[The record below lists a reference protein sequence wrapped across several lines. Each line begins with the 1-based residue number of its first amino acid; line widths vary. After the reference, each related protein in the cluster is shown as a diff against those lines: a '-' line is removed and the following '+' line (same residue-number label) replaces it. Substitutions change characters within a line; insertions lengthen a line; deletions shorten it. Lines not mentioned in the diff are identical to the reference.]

1 MPPRILCV
9 VGPTAC
15 GKTRFS
21 IELAKRYHGEVVS
34 IDSMQIYKGMSI
46 GTAAPTAEEMAAV
59 PHHMVAV
66 ADPGE
71 DWSAA
76 RFAEAADRC
85 IQDILSRNR
94 LPILAGGTGLYL
106 DAVVAGRQF
115 APGSSGG
122 AVRRELEAELAARG
136 PAHMLERLREADP
149 LSAGRLHPADTKRI
163 LRALEVYLETGETIS
178 QHDRRTRDLPK
189 RYDPV
194 YLGLAFRD
202 REDMKRLIDRRVDQM
217 MAAGLPEEVR
227 ALLDRGV
234 PPRATALQAIGY
246 KELLPALEGRTSL
259 EAAVEEIKLRSR
271 QYAKRQLTWFRRTAG
286 ANWIYLEKNPDFEAV
301 CQTST
306 AYMEK
311 YGIS

>member
-136 PAHMLERLREADP
+136 PAHMLERLREA
-149 LSAGRLHPADTKRI
+149 
-163 LRALEVYLETGETIS
+163 
-178 QHDRRTRDLPK
+178 
-189 RYDPV
+189 
-194 YLGLAFRD
+194 
-202 REDMKRLIDRRVDQM
+202 
-217 MAAGLPEEVR
+217 
-227 ALLDRGV
+227 
-234 PPRATALQAIGY
+234 
-246 KELLPALEGRTSL
+246 EG
-259 EAAVEEIKLRSR
+259 
-271 QYAKRQLTWFRRTAG
+271 
-286 ANWIYLEKNPDFEAV
+286 
-301 CQTST
+301 
-306 AYMEK
+306 
-311 YGIS
+311 

>member
-106 DAVVAGRQF
+106 DAVIAGRTF
-115 APGSSGG
+115 APGASGG
-122 AVRRELEAELAARG
+122 RGAEKAPGGAGGRG
-136 PAHMLERLREADP
+136 
-149 LSAGRLHPADTKRI
+149 
-163 LRALEVYLETGETIS
+163 
-178 QHDRRTRDLPK
+178 
-189 RYDPV
+189 
-194 YLGLAFRD
+194 
-202 REDMKRLIDRRVDQM
+202 
-217 MAAGLPEEVR
+217 
-227 ALLDRGV
+227 
-234 PPRATALQAIGY
+234 
-246 KELLPALEGRTSL
+246 
-259 EAAVEEIKLRSR
+259 
-271 QYAKRQLTWFRRTAG
+271 
-286 ANWIYLEKNPDFEAV
+286 
-301 CQTST
+301 C
-306 AYMEK
+306 
-311 YGIS
+311 